1 MFFWEVVRVFWGKI
15 IRKQWF
21 LDKFSD
27 NQTWDKEHMMCF
39 EKFTFNIVSF
49 VLVITSFV
57 LKIIISYLVP
67 AIEVA
72 FNYFVLYIA
81 FEIEFSEW
89 RALNVLTSFVKIGLG
104 HIQNDVFLAVH
115 NSSIGDLVTD
125 SLTQSV
131 TFTFDITEW
140 P

>member
-1 MFFWEVVRVFWGKI
+1 
-15 IRKQWF
+15 
-21 LDKFSD
+21 
-27 NQTWDKEHMMCF
+27 MMCF

-81 FEIEFSEW
+81 FEIKF
-89 RALNVLTSFVKIGLG
+89 
-104 HIQNDVFLAVH
+104 
-115 NSSIGDLVTD
+115 
-125 SLTQSV
+125 
-131 TFTFDITEW
+131 
-140 P
+140 